1 MVAFV
6 GLIPALLPLASFAQT
21 SYTWN
26 GSANSAWNNA
36 ANWTPNSGFPLAT
49 DDATIVAA
57 GNAPMLDMARNVTNL
72 TVFGGTLDLNGFT
85 LTSTGNGSFSG
96 GAVNNG
102 TFAANSAAGTM
113 NFGATT
119 FGASVSGTTDML
131 YFFNAPVDLTKTG
144 SSNDYSNGGTTFNST
159 LTLTVT
165 AGRVYPAYTGATV
178 FNGNVVLNST
188 GASGGVWLGQNGGT
202 MTLAT
207 GRTITAGTFN
217 SGWLV
222 IRNLTQVGATPQNIT
237 TTGTSTVLYQ
247 VGTTFNANVTS
258 SSPGL
263 YLNGAT
269 FNGTA
274 HFTKTGSTNEYSGGN
289 NTFNALTEFVVTGA
303 GRLYLANT
311 GADQYNAD
319 VLINC
324 TSAGSGGIW
333 TGNSGGTSVLAAGR
347 TISVGA
353 TGYTGGLL
361 YLANFTMTGTMPQV
375 LNLGSAVTYA
385 QLAGFNGGG
394 NLTVTAG
401 SILLNGGTVSGN
413 ATYAQIGNVDSWS
426 QGNCV
431 FNGDLE
437 LVNNSTSIFGP
448 CDTGADA
455 YNGNIRVSNTST
467 GQIRF
472 GNSGGV
478 GTLAAGRTLTVGNG
492 GFNNGLF
499 LLDNFVQAGATPQ
512 AWTLGANAIQYIRSG
527 CSFSGALDITAGGFI
542 VDGSTFNG
550 NTRFTKTGTSTDTS
564 PGGNVF
570 QADLDLVNNLAG
582 GLYFANNA
590 ADTYNGNVRV
600 SNLSTGEMRFGN
612 GGGGGTL
619 ASGRT
624 IAVGTG
630 GFNAGILLLRGIN
643 QLGTAPQSLSMGT
656 SAILYFHPGTTFNG
670 DVVATSGRMY
680 FYGSTFNGAGTFT
693 KTGVNTDNSQGG
705 CVFQATT
712 EFTNMSTGSLF
723 LADNGYDTYNGDLR
737 VNSLSTG
744 QIRFGNSAGGATLA
758 NGRTITVGA
767 GGFNTG
773 VLLLRNF
780 TQVGSTPQNL
790 SLGTSATLYFYP
802 GTTFNGD
809 VVVSSGRLYFNG
821 ATFNGIGTFTKTGIN
836 TDQSPGGCVFQSTAE
851 FTNANVGSM
860 YLADNTFDAYNG
872 DLRVNNLST
881 GQIRF
886 GDNGGGG
893 TLATGRTI
901 AVGSG
906 GFNTGL
912 LMLRGF
918 NQLGTTPQYLDLGSA
933 ASLYY
938 YRGTVFNGPVTSN
951 SGGLFFWRSTFNG
964 SGDFIK
970 TGTSSDASAGNNVF
984 NGPVVFSNTSTG
996 NLSLNYTGVDSL
1008 NGDVL
1013 LNNTVGGAINFG
1025 QSGGSAVLA
1034 AGRTIEVGGSGFNVG
1049 QLVLRNFTQVGATPQ
1064 NLLLGN
1070 SAWLYIQSGC
1080 VFNGDLV
1087 TTSAGLYLNG
1097 STFNGTARF
1106 TKTGSSGDGS
1116 TGGNLFNGFT
1126 ELFNTGTGY
1135 LSLNYTGTDLFNADL
1150 QVSNTSTGRINFGQ
1164 NGGSA
1169 TLAAGRTITVGS
1181 SGFNTGT
1188 LYLRNFTQTG
1198 GTAQSIMLGNNATM
1212 YFSTGSTFNGN
1223 VTSSAG
1229 NMYLDGT
1236 VFNGTG
1242 WFRKTGAVNN
1252 SNQGGNVFNGNVE
1265 LVCTGA
1271 GQWHLDNTGVDLFN
1285 ADLQLNCTGTGGLY
1299 FGTGTGSATMA
1310 SGTTLGI
1317 GSTGFAAGML
1327 QFRNFTKLSSSA
1339 STLIGSV
1346 NTSVNFLPGSTFNGD
1361 LDVTAGNLN
1370 FNSTTFNGKG
1380 TFTKTAAGGNSSYGN
1395 NTFNDDVVFNN
1406 QGQISLAVNAADT
1419 YNGDATFRR
1428 LGAGTLFA
1436 HYNFDAHFRGN
1447 VSTVGSTASVQFGNG
1462 ATARTI
1468 FDGTTVQTFSSD
1480 AAYPPSVRNLTLAM
1494 TGAGELQLLG
1504 DMSVTSDVAFTSGVI
1519 KPMAATSTGNGLL
1532 ILNNGITFSDAADAS
1547 SHADGFVRKIGN
1559 AAFSFPVGNAGILAP
1574 IAISAQGLV
1583 TNHFTAKYVY
1593 QDPHPTYHAG
1603 QLDPPLDHV
1612 SRCEYWI
1619 LDRTGGASNVNVTL
1633 AYDSVRSC
1641 GVTNLS
1647 DLAVARWNGTIW
1659 KDHGNGGTVGTLAS
1673 GTIVTAAPVSAFS
1686 PFTLAS
1692 RSSMNPLP
1700 IELLYFDAVADDEV
1714 VRTSWSTASE
1724 LNNDRFEVERSADGH
1739 SFVTIGTVDGAGN
1752 SMSTLNYTFI
1762 DDAPLPGLS
1771 YYRLTQVDHDGTSTS
1786 SEVVAVTRPGNAADL
1801 SIWPNPARDVL
1812 NVMAGNGPQV
1822 IGAQVH
1828 DASGRLVQ
1836 DRGFPTASG
1845 TAQLDLNDVPSGVL
1859 FLSVR
1864 FADGTVQQQ
1873 RFLKE

>member
-131 YFFNAPVDLTKTG
+131 YFTGAVFNAPVDLTKTG

-656 SAILYFHPGTTFNG
+656 SAILYFH
-670 DVVATSGRMY
+670 
-680 FYGSTFNGAGTFT
+680 
-693 KTGVNTDNSQGG
+693 
-705 CVFQATT
+705 
-712 EFTNMSTGSLF
+712 
-723 LADNGYDTYNGDLR
+723 
-737 VNSLSTG
+737 
-744 QIRFGNSAGGATLA
+744 
-758 NGRTITVGA
+758 
-767 GGFNTG
+767 
-773 VLLLRNF
+773 
-780 TQVGSTPQNL
+780 
-790 SLGTSATLYFYP
+790 P